1 MLWNIRGK
9 NYLQMEMFSMEIG
22 IKRIN
27 GFCNF
32 VPNYIADIQAGFSIN
47 HTKVSLN
54 LNLLQESFIAP

>member
-1 MLWNIRGK
+1 
-9 NYLQMEMFSMEIG
+9 MEMFSMEIG

-27 GFCNF
+27 GLCNF
-32 VPNYIADIQAGFSIN
+32 IPNYIADIQAGFSIN